1 MHSVSLNSYNSGAAA
16 TVAAGGAG
24 GVVGVVGVVGIIRH
38 TDYGVTNR
46 EWTLNGSEHTL
57 MNFMANRLNIR
68 RDDFDDFTRRYAGIR
83 NYYVRN
89 EYGYEY
95 GSCRSGGG
103 VTTGYH
109 SILDPWNRRFVVFP
123 YEPKRNTGLHS
134 YDVYYS
140 DVIDHGGWSRRQY
153 QTLHNVIL
161 LTTSVN
167 GHRVYC
173 VDILEGVYV

>member
-16 TVAAGGAG
+16 TVVAAAGAGAG
-24 GVVGVVGVVGIIRH
+24 AGVVGIISRH
-38 TDYGVTNR
+38 TDYGITNR

-68 RDDFDDFTRRYAGIR
+68 RDDFIRYAGIR

-89 EYGYEY
+89 EYGYDY
-95 GSCRSGGG
+95 GSCRSSGG

-123 YEPKRNTGLHS
+123 YEAPRVVGLHS
-134 YDVYYS
+134 YDEYYS

-167 GHRVYC
+167 GNRVYC